1 MTFIFSDQVI
11 TLAIDLWLQG
21 VAVIRPQVQED
32 LAPSRIEYV
41 TLSLY
46 VGLIL
51 GATTWGCLADV
62 IGRKLSWQITLA
74 LCVCSNVRLK
84 FSLN

>member
-1 MTFIFSDQVI
+1 M
-11 TLAIDLWLQG
+11 
-21 VAVIRPQVQED
+21 AVILPQVQED

-74 LCVCSNVRLK
+74 LCVCSNIRFK